1 MTGRLS
7 FIAPLL
13 FTTILSVLFVEG
25 LYQALETFVLNVP
38 ATSRKSLNQNQDET
52 ASTINPNET
61 RPDYRMILKR
71 NLFGTSLDNNVVPT
85 AEPEA
90 EPTVENVSELGI
102 VLMGTVSGSDNNKRA
117 IILSKQNRD
126 QNIFSIGE
134 VIEGALIK
142 EINRGQLV
150 LTIKGKD
157 EILDMSEA
165 EQMRPVY
172 QEAPSPTPDNTGGVP
187 NLNASPET
195 SLTSP
200 SPIPR
205 RRVVR
210 RPRAT
215 QNTPRTA
222 PGPRTAPSEI
232 QQ

>member
-7 FIAPLL
+7 YIAPLL
-13 FTTILSVLFVEG
+13 FITILSVVFVEG

-38 ATSRKSLNQNQDET
+38 ATSGKSLDQNQEKQAAILNQDD
-52 ASTINPNET
+52 T
-61 RPDYRMILKR
+61 RPDYRVILTR
-71 NLFGTSLDNNVVPT
+71 NLFGTTLNNSEEV
-85 AEPEA
+85 EPPA
-90 EPTVENVSELGI
+90 TSEPAVENISELGI
-102 VLMGTVSGSDNNKRA
+102 VLMGTVSGSENNRRA
-117 IILSKQNRD
+117 IILNKQNRD

-150 LTIKGKD
+150 LTIQGKD

-165 EQMRPVY
+165 AQMRPVY
-172 QEAPSPTPDNTGGVP
+172 KVAPSSTPESPGGEP
-187 NLNASPET
+187 NLNALPES
-195 SLTSP
+195 SLTTP
-200 SPIPR
+200 RPTPR

-215 QNTPRTA
+215 QNTPRTT
-222 PGPRTAPSEI
+222 PGPRTAPNTI